1 MKKQSFWI
9 LILCLLFTV
18 PMYTSCQPADD
29 EELQTTE
36 IDKSLIVG
44 KWVNSS
50 DSHEHWEYKAMSGG
64 KGKGVYWD
72 SSEMSY
78 EDAAAGPGLFEY
90 YFNQTGMMRVFWMET
105 TGSYSNPD
113 TEAPFVI
120 DELTSSKMVY
130 HSSGATRKYTFTR
143 Q

>member
-1 MKKQSFWI
+1 MNKQSLWI
-9 LILCLLFTV
+9 LLLSMLFV
-18 PMYTSCQPADD
+18 MPMFTSCQPVDE

-50 DSHEHWEYKAMSGG
+50 DSNEHWEYKAMSGE

-72 SSEMSY
+72 SSEMTY
-78 EDAAAGPGLFEY
+78 EDAAQGPGLFEY
-90 YFNQTGMMRVFWMET
+90 YFNSTGLMRVFWMET
-105 TGSYSNPD
+105 TNSFSNPD

-120 DELTSSKMVY
+120 DELSSSKMIY